1 MGKSQTREQISEAL
15 QELGLPG
22 GAIVFVHSS
31 MSSIGHVEGGAEA
44 LVDAFLQVLTPSG
57 TLAAPAFTF
66 SHSGRAK
73 PVFDPAIDP
82 SEMGRLTEETRTRPG
97 AHRSNHLL
105 HSVAALGRQAA
116 EIAANHGPSAWA
128 ADGPFW
134 KLYELDAY
142 ILLLGVP
149 YLRCTFIH
157 LLEQLVQVPYRRWRE
172 VEAFVRDPDGTLRE
186 LPTLVYSPKPGFAGN
201 DFNKLGVLLEE
212 KGLAQVGQ
220 VGNAVARLFR
230 ARDAFEL
237 GLAQYRVDPSIFLRD
252 GERCTPLPDGVLT
265 AELDNEKSVIDP
277 ALMYRGR

>member
-1 MGKSQTREQISEAL
+1 MSMSQTREQISEAL
-15 QELGLPG
+15 QTLGLPG

-31 MSSIGHVEGGAEA
+31 MSSIGHVEGGATT

-66 SHSGRAK
+66 SHSGSAH
-73 PVFDPAIDP
+73 PVFNPALDP
-82 SEMGRLTEETRTRPG
+82 SEMGRFTEETRTRPG
-97 AHRSNHLL
+97 ARRSNHLL

-116 EIAANHGPSAWA
+116 EVAAIHGPSAWA

-134 KLYELDAY
+134 KLNELDAY

-157 LLEQLVQVPYRRWRE
+157 LLEQLVQVPYRHWRE
-172 VEAFVRDPDGTLRE
+172 IEAHVRGPDGSLGE
-186 LPTLVYSPKPGFAGN
+186 LPTLVYGPKPGFAGN

-212 KGLAQVGQ
+212 KGLVQVGR

-230 ARDAFEL
+230 ARDAFEV

-265 AELDNEKSVIDP
+265 DDLNNEKSVIDP
-277 ALMYRGR
+277 AFIYRGR